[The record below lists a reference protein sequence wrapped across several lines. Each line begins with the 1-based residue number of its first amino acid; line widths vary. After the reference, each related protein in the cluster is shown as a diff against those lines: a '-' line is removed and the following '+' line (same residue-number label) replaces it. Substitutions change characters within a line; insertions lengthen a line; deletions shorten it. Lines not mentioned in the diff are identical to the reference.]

1 MNIYL
6 LRHAEA
12 EPRAPGCSDEERELT
27 GKGREQA
34 ERAAAWLR
42 AHEVEVDALLS
53 SPLIRAVQTAQP
65 VAEALG
71 KAVVTDYRL
80 AGMRLSAGDLQDL
93 AREYQVAGS
102 MLLVGHE
109 PDMGDLIRELT
120 KGQVEVK
127 KATLA
132 LVSCERL
139 APGGGVLRW
148 LVPSKLQSL

>member
-1 MNIYL
+1 MDIYL

-12 EPRAPGCSDEERELT
+12 EPRGAGCSDEERELT
-27 GKGREQA
+27 DKGRQQA
-34 ERAAAWLR
+34 DRAAAWLR
-42 AHEVEVDALLS
+42 VQELEVDIILS
-53 SPLIRAVQTAQP
+53 SPAIRAVQTAQP

-71 KAVVTDYRL
+71 KAVVTDWRL
-80 AGMRLSAGDLQDL
+80 AGMRLSVNDVRDL
-93 AREYQVAGS
+93 AQEYNIAGS

-109 PDMGDLIRELT
+109 PDMGDLIQELT

-127 KATLA
+127 KAALA

-148 LVPSKLQSL
+148 LVPSKLQGS